1 MEFGYSDRPGFT
13 ITISSMPSDQRDT
26 VLVIGAGII
35 GLCVAHALR
44 GAGFQVTILD
54 DQPPGSQCSFGN
66 AGALSSGS
74 VAPLAMPG
82 ILKTAGSMLLDANS
96 PLHIPFHYW
105 LRAAPWLLRFAAS
118 ARPQRVREIADALAG
133 LLSGSVAAHQ
143 SLAHTVG
150 CPDIVRQT
158 GQLHLYPNEQALA
171 KDHAS
176 WELKRAHGLRME
188 EVGQHEI
195 HALEPSVST
204 GYRVGIHLP
213 DEGWLTSPD
222 RYTRSIASALRA
234 TDVAFEAARV
244 TRLARTNQGWQA
256 SDGSRRW
263 EAAHAVI
270 CAGIGSR
277 ALLAQVG
284 PDVPL
289 ESQRGYHVQA
299 PESGVTLSRVVV
311 LADKKV
317 FMTPM
322 EGGLR
327 IAGTVEFAGLH
338 HPPSPR
344 RALLLERQ
352 AHTGLDG
359 LSTNGFTTW
368 TGHRPCLPDSLPV
381 LGPVRGQAG
390 LWCAFGHG
398 HLGMT
403 GSANTAALIT
413 RAITD
418 RIGSDELAPF
428 APERF

>member
-1 MEFGYSDRPGFT
+1 
-13 ITISSMPSDQRDT
+13 MPSHQHDT

-44 GAGFQVTILD
+44 GAGYRVTILD

-82 ILKTAGSMLLDANS
+82 ILKTAGSMLLNPDS

-105 LRAAPWLLRFAAS
+105 LRAAPWLSRFASS
-118 ARPQRVREIADALAG
+118 ARPQRVLQIATALTE

-143 SLAHTVG
+143 TLAQAVG
-150 CPDIVRQT
+150 CRDVVHQT
-158 GQLHLYPNEQALA
+158 GQLHLYRDEQALA

-176 WELKRAHGLRME
+176 WNLKRSHGLRME
-188 EVGQHEI
+188 DVDFDGI
-195 HALEPSVST
+195 HALEPSV
-204 GYRVGIHLP
+204 GADYRRGVYLP
-213 DEGWLTSPD
+213 DEGWLSSPD
-222 RYTRSIASALRA
+222 RYTRSIAAALRA
-234 TDVAFEAARV
+234 MGVTFETARASKLERAG
-244 TRLARTNQGWQA
+244 TGWQV
-256 SDGSRRW
+256 SDGAHRW
-263 EAAHAVI
+263 EAAHVVI
-270 CAGIGSR
+270 SAGIGSR

-299 PESGVTLSRVVV
+299 PEPCVRLSRVVV
-311 LADKKV
+311 LADKKI

-327 IAGTVEFAGLH
+327 IAGTVEFARPN
-338 HPPSPR
+338 HPPSQR

-352 AHTGLDG
+352 ARAGLNG
-359 LSTNGFTTW
+359 LSTSGFTTW
-368 TGHRPCLPDSLPV
+368 MGHRPCLPDSLPV
-381 LGPVRGQAG
+381 LGPVRGQPG

-403 GSANTAALIT
+403 GSANTAILISRSFT
-413 RAITD
+413 GTAHP
-418 RIGSDELAPF
+418 DELASF
-428 APERF
+428 APERFQHSGRRSV